1 MDEPKPDFKTFSM
14 RWIPEDRPPEGQWA
28 ALLRLAAAIRRTI
41 HLMADT
47 DAPEAE
53 LLAAAEAAEAFA
65 ERLGAAPQGRQLWGF
80 AESSNAG
87 NPRAMFDNSP
97 LIGMANPIA
106 PPLKLTV
113 DDDGV
118 VRGTAVFGTAY
129 EGPPGHLHG
138 GFVAAAFDEVLGMTQ
153 TLTGQPGM
161 TGGLTIRYRRPT
173 PLHREVHFEG
183 RVDRIEG
190 RKIFT
195 TGTLRDGETLCAEAD
210 AVFISVDWI
219 RMRGLAEERQAGT

>member
-1 MDEPKPDFKTFSM
+1 MDETGQDFRTYSM

-28 ALLRLAAAIRRTI
+28 ALLRLAAAIRQTI

-47 DAPEAE
+47 DAPESE

-65 ERLGAAPQGRQLWGF
+65 DRLGAAPRGRQLWGF

-97 LIGMANPIA
+97 LIGLANPIA
-106 PPLKLTV
+106 PPLTLTAG
-113 DDDGV
+113 DDRV
-118 VRGTAVFGTAY
+118 VRGSAVFGTAY

-138 GFVAAAFDEVLGMTQ
+138 GIVAAAFDEVLGMVQ

-173 PLHREVHFEG
+173 PLHREVQFEG
-183 RVDRIEG
+183 HVDRIDG

-195 TGTLRDGETLCAEAD
+195 HGTLCAGETLCAEAE
-210 AVFISVDWI
+210 AVFISVDWT
-219 RMRGLAEERQAGT
+219 RMRGLAEER